1 MRHWENRVFL
11 LHCILCHARSATGQT
26 LFHPQKKKLSEA
38 ALLHRMLRAGLL
50 SSWMYCEIMKLNCY
64 EKVEAVSEGR
74 TVVKVFRS
82 PRRGL
87 RLTKAAIPQSPTQF
101 PPLPERIP
109 GHPGQDITVQTE
121 TFTFPLITVMTSWGI
136 WPFRAP
142 CLSFPAWL
150 QTFQGQCLC
159 LELLWI
165 QTVPPGI
172 AHHINIYWPI
182 KFSYFFPLV

>member
-1 MRHWENRVFL
+1 MRHWETRVVL
-11 LHCILCHARSATGQT
+11 LHCIFCHACSATGQM

-74 TVVKVFRS
+74 IVVKLFRS

-87 RLTKAAIPQSPTQF
+87 GLTKATIPQSPTQF
-101 PPLPERIP
+101 PPPPERIP
-109 GHPGQDITVQTE
+109 GYPGQDITVQTE
-121 TFTFPLITVMTSWGI
+121 TFTFPLITVITSWGI

-150 QTFQGQCLC
+150 PTFQGQWLC
-159 LELLWI
+159 VWNFSGFKQYRLAL
-165 QTVPPGI
+165 
-172 AHHINIYWPI
+172 HIT
-182 KFSYFFPLV
+182 